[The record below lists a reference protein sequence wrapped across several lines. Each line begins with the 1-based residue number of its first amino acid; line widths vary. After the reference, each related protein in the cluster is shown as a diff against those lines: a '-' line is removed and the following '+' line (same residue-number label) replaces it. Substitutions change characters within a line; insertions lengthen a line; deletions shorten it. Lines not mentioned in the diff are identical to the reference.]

1 MKTTANLNEIQRQ
14 VNEAMYEAALRV
26 LSLHPVTMHDAF
38 NVSDSPREKGVTIPK
53 HTTGVLL
60 NYTLTV

>member
-14 VNEAMYEAALRV
+14 VNEAMYEAAIRV
-26 LSLHPVTMHDAF
+26 LSSHPVTVHDAF
-38 NVSDSPREKGVTIPK
+38 NVSDSPREKDVTIPK

>member
-14 VNEAMYEAALRV
+14 VNEAMYEAAIRV
-26 LSLHPVTMHDAF
+26 LSSHPVTVHDAF
-38 NVSDSPREKGVTIPK
+38 TVSDSPREKDVTLPK

-60 NYTLTV
+60 SYTLTV

>member
-14 VNEAMYEAALRV
+14 VNEAMYEAAMRV
-26 LSLHPVTMHDAF
+26 LSSHPVTLHDGF
-38 NVSDSPREKGVTIPK
+38 TVSDSPREKEVTLPK

-60 NYTLTV
+60 SYTLTV

>member
-26 LSLHPVTMHDAF
+26 LSFHPVTLHDAF
-38 NVSDSPREKGVTIPK
+38 TVSDSPREKEVTLPK
-53 HTTGVLL
+53 HTTGVILS
-60 NYTLTV
+60 YTLTV